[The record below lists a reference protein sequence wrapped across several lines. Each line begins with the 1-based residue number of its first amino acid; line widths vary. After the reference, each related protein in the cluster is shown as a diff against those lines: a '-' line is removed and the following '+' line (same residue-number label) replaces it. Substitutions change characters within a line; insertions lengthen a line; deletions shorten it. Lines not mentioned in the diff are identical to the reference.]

1 MRLKPKHEGA
11 VERRKDQRYGVQLPV
26 LFNGDRGGSGTV
38 LDLSVNGCL
47 IASPT
52 PVELGNYLCLWLY
65 LPHDAVPILIEGA
78 EVRWSAEEGFGVSF
92 LTLQPHEQIRL
103 FEYLNTIATT

>member
-1 MRLKPKHEGA
+1 M
-11 VERRKDQRYGVQLPV
+11 ERRKDPRYEVQLPV

-38 LDLSVNGCL
+38 VDLSVNGCL

-65 LPHDAVPILIEGA
+65 LPHDAAPILIEGA
-78 EVRWSAEEGFGVSF
+78 EVRWSAEEGFGVHF
-92 LTLQPHEQIRL
+92 LTLQADEQIRL

>member
-1 MRLKPKHEGA
+1 M
-11 VERRKDQRYGVQLPV
+11 ERRRDSRYEVQLPV

-47 IASPT
+47 IASPA

-65 LPHDAVPILIEGA
+65 LPHDPAPVLIEGA
-78 EVRWSAEEGFGVSF
+78 EVRWSAEEGFGVCF
-92 LTLQPHEQIRL
+92 LTLQPQEQLRL
-103 FEYLNTIATT
+103 LAYLNVIATT